1 MNARQTSKAFPL
13 RYLTGMLAVCLFGS
27 CLAFGQATKAK
38 PAAKPAAPAAKPAAP
53 AAKPATP
60 AGGAAAG
67 GAAKGPTTA
76 GGAAKGPT
84 TAGGAAK
91 GPTTAGGAA
100 KGPTTAAPAG
110 RGAAAGPATGRG
122 PAASPAGRGP
132 ASASRGGSPAGAR
145 GPARTASGHAAPAG
159 HVTARNDRGAVTRDR
174 NGKVRDVHDNKRG
187 MDVHRGLAGGRSV
200 RTERADGHRVVSERG
215 GRGYVQ
221 SRYNYHGREYG
232 HRTYYEHGRAYDR
245 FYRGSMYHG
254 VAVEVYAPS
263 VYFAPAF
270 YGWAYNPW
278 VAPIPYAWGFA
289 VNPWFG
295 VYGGFFTPLPVYP
308 SASVWL
314 ADYMISQSLA
324 ANYQAQVDA
333 GQQPQEGAGA
343 APVTPDIQNMIAEEV
358 KRQLALANSES
369 QTVAQNAEPDPASS
383 GIQRML
389 TDNIQHV
396 FIAGKDLDLV
406 DATGA
411 ECAVS
416 EGDALQLSAPPAA
429 DGTAATLVVL
439 ASKGGVECKKGATV
453 AVEVADLQDM
463 QNHMRE
469 TIDAGLGDLQTKQG
483 KGGLPTLPAAA
494 KAAPTKAPFAQDA
507 PPPDPQ
513 AAAQITGQL
522 AEADKAEAEVT
533 SAPATGGP
541 SDTPAAAPAPPE
553 PPKTIALGQTIDEV
567 IANLG
572 QPKTIVDLGNKKR
585 YVYKDMKI
593 TFTGG
598 KVTDIE

>member
-1 MNARQTSKAFPL
+1 
-13 RYLTGMLAVCLFGS
+13 
-27 CLAFGQATKAK
+27 
-38 PAAKPAAPAAKPAAP
+38 
-53 AAKPATP
+53 
-60 AGGAAAG
+60 
-67 GAAKGPTTA
+67 
-76 GGAAKGPT
+76 
-84 TAGGAAK
+84 
-91 GPTTAGGAA
+91 
-100 KGPTTAAPAG
+100 
-110 RGAAAGPATGRG
+110 
-122 PAASPAGRGP
+122 
-132 ASASRGGSPAGAR
+132 
-145 GPARTASGHAAPAG
+145 
-159 HVTARNDRGAVTRDR
+159 
-174 NGKVRDVHDNKRG
+174 
-187 MDVHRGLAGGRSV
+187 
-200 RTERADGHRVVSERG
+200 
-215 GRGYVQ
+215 
-221 SRYNYHGREYG
+221 
-232 HRTYYEHGRAYDR
+232 
-245 FYRGSMYHG
+245 
-254 VAVEVYAPS
+254 
-263 VYFAPAF
+263 
-270 YGWAYNPW
+270 
-278 VAPIPYAWGFA
+278 
-289 VNPWFG
+289 
-295 VYGGFFTPLPVYP
+295 LPVYP

-324 ANYQAQVDA
+324 ANYQAQVDG

-343 APVTPDIQNMIAEEV
+343 APVTPDIQNMIAAEV
-358 KRQLALANSES
+358 QRQLALANSEA

-429 DGTAATLVVL
+429 DGTAATLVIL
-439 ASKGGVECKKGATV
+439 ANKGGVECKKGATV
-453 AVEVADLQDM
+453 MVEVADLQDM

-469 TIDAGLGDLQTKQG
+469 TIDSGLGDLQSKQG

-494 KAAPTKAPFAQDA
+494 KAAPTKAGFAQDA

-513 AAAQITGQL
+513 AAAQISGQL
-522 AEADKAEAEVT
+522 AEADKAEQEVT

-541 SDTPAAAPAPPE
+541 SDTPVAVAPPE